1 MKFFKVSLFSSLIT
15 IIKILSGFVISK
27 LVALFVGPSGVA
39 LLGQFTN
46 FSTIV
51 FSLSNGSIGT
61 GVVKYTAEYK
71 EDYVQTKKLFST
83 SLRISLYCSV
93 FVGLLIILFC
103 KNLSRIVL
111 FSDSYYS
118 IFIVF
123 GVSIV
128 FFSLNTLFSSI
139 LNGKT
144 DIKYYSN
151 INIITT
157 IINVIISVV
166 LVKYFRLYGALFSV
180 CLIHFFTFLYS
191 IVVLRK
197 QEWFSKSYF
206 AESIDKK
213 VLVKLGGFSLIA
225 ITGAISVPLSQMF
238 VRDLIINQLG
248 IESAGYWQGMMR
260 ISDGYLM
267 IILTS
272 LSLYYLP
279 KLSSLKTELEL
290 AKEIIF
296 AFKVYIPI
304 TIIGCL
310 IIYYFRF
317 FIIDVLYTK
326 EFYSMEDLFFYQLL
340 GDIMKVASCI
350 LGYLLIA
357 KAKTKTAILTESF
370 FAVMLY
376 VLSFFLIK
384 EIGINGVTFAFFINY
399 MIYFIIL
406 LFIFRDTVFLIW
418 QLIFE
423 VDKNR
428 I

>member
-15 IIKILSGFVISK
+15 IIRILSGFVISK
-27 LVALFVGPSGVA
+27 LVALYVGPAGVA

-61 GVVKYTAEYK
+61 GVVKYTAEYQD
-71 EDYVQTKKLFST
+71 DYVQTKKLFST
-83 SLRISLYCSV
+83 SFRISLYCSV
-93 FVGLLIILFC
+93 FIGLLVVLFC
-103 KNLSRIVL
+103 QSLSKIVL

-123 GVSIV
+123 GIAIV

-139 LNGKT
+139 LNGKSE
-144 DIKYYSN
+144 IKNYSN
-151 INIITT
+151 INIVTT

-166 LVKYFRLYGALFSV
+166 LVKYFKLYGALFSV
-180 CLIHFFTFLYS
+180 CFLHFFTFLYS

-197 QEWFSKSYF
+197 QEWFTKTYF

-213 VLVKLGGFSLIA
+213 TLLKLGGFSLIA

-238 VRDLIINQLG
+238 VRDLIVSQLG

-260 ISDGYLM
+260 VSDGYLM

-304 TIIGCL
+304 TLIGC
-310 IIYYFRF
+310 IGIYFFRF

-340 GDIMKVASCI
+340 GDVMKVASCI

-357 KAKTKTAILTESF
+357 KAKTKTAVLTESF
-370 FAVMLY
+370 FALMLY

-384 EIGINGVTFAFFINY
+384 EIGLNGVTFAFFINY

-406 LFIFRDTVFLIW
+406 LYVFRDTVFLIW
-418 QLIFE
+418 QLIFKT
-423 VDKNR
+423 DK
-428 I
+428 IGI